1 MRTFC
6 PNTRKSEI
14 PANKNSLKKSDES
27 MTPAKNVEL
36 TDRRSERQTDDGD
49 FIGPSVYKNSIYKG
63 NMTIPAF

>member
-1 MRTFC
+1 
-6 PNTRKSEI
+6 
-14 PANKNSLKKSDES
+14 

-36 TDRRSERQTDDGD
+36 TDRRSERQTDDSD